1 MTDTSEQELRQQL
14 EKLQAEHRS
23 LDQDIIALEES
34 INADQLTIRRL
45 KKQKLLLKERIQ
57 KIEDQLLPDIIA

>member
-1 MTDTSEQELRQQL
+1 MTSNSEQELREQL
-14 EKLQAEHRS
+14 AALRADHRN
-23 LDQDIIALEES
+23 LDQDIIFLEDS

-45 KKQKLLLKERIQ
+45 KKQKLLLKEHIQ